1 MSNNVE
7 SFESFGSDQ
16 QIAAHQAGLVRVV
29 LEGQSDVGLF
39 SRYWFG
45 SMRETFEFI
54 EAGHLVV
61 GSGCTAVRAAVAHSL
76 NADGVPAVGIVDRD
90 SLFRERRWD
99 LLFGVDDVKF
109 ATEVQTLDVYVASLW
124 EVEAFML
131 EPHLFADWVY
141 GSHRTPPG
149 SPADCA
155 AALGRA
161 LFECELLLEVASFF
175 AAAHAEGLSYGDSH
189 FRGEPLVTV
198 KAACAAKLATLSAPS
213 QSVAAQVDA
222 LVAAV
227 RNSRPASEADRLTF
241 YLRYVDTK
249 RLLVRLFN
257 ALNVRDHSQW
267 VLPPMQSMSNRRPAE
282 LETFLRNVETRY
294 SA

>member
-1 MSNNVE
+1 MSDNVE

-39 SRYWFG
+39 SRCWFG

-54 EAGHLVV
+54 EAGHLVA

-76 NADGVPAVGIVDRD
+76 NTDGVPAVGIVDRD

-109 ATEVQTLDVYVASLW
+109 AADVQTTDVYVASLW
-124 EVEAFML
+124 EVEAYML
-131 EPHLFADWVY
+131 DPDLFSDWVY
-141 GSHRTPPG
+141 GSHRAPPG
-149 SPADCA
+149 PPAECA

-161 LFECELLLEVASFF
+161 LSECEFLLDVASFF

-189 FRGEPLVTV
+189 FRGQPLAAV
-198 KAACAAKLATLSAPS
+198 KATCAAKLTTLSAPS

-222 LVAAV
+222 LVAEV
-227 RNSRPASEADRLTF
+227 RNSQPASEAERLTF

-249 RLLVRLFN
+249 RLLIRLFH
-257 ALNVRDHSQW
+257 ALNVHDHSQW
-267 VLPPMQSMSNRRPAE
+267 VLPPMQSRSNRRPAE
-282 LETFLRNVETRY
+282 LELLLKAVETRY
-294 SA
+294 AA